1 MTMAKMIRPSFSD
14 KVLNFTLPDSWEL
27 LTQEQLYYVLFALV
41 RFNAIEVRTYL
52 FIRFSGI
59 EVVRH
64 VADGWVCRVTTDKG
78 VEVDFFLHTW
88 QIESFS
94 RCFDF
99 VFESPRTPQYLRA
112 LGEFEAVD
120 KLLRKVP
127 FKEYLTIENCYQGYL
142 CTHEDK
148 RLTSMAT
155 LLYANDAGRHPH
167 PDMVTPEYRLS
178 SFLWYTAVKRQ
189 LMQYFPFLLKPAG
202 EGESSE
208 IPDMRAVMNAQ
219 IRALTGGDITKEKE
233 VMSMDCWR
241 ALTELNEKAREQ
253 QEFNQKYGRK

>member
-1 MTMAKMIRPSFSD
+1 MAKMIRPTFSG

-27 LTQEQLYYVLFALV
+27 LTQEQLQYVLFALV
-41 RFNAIEVRTYL
+41 RYTAVEVKTYL

-59 EVVRH
+59 KVVRH
-64 VADGWVCRVTTDKG
+64 QADGWVCQITTDKG
-78 VEVDFFLHTW
+78 EEVGFFLYTW
-88 QIESFS
+88 QIEYFT
-94 RCFDF
+94 RNFHF
-99 VFESPRTPQYLRA
+99 VTESPRTPVYLHT
-112 LGEFEAVD
+112 LGEFQAVD
-120 KLLRKVP
+120 KLLREVP

-148 RLTSMAT
+148 RLTSMTT

-167 PDMVTPEYRLS
+167 PEAVTAEHRLS
-178 SFLWYTAVKRQ
+178 SFLWYTAVKQQ
-189 LMQYFPFLLKPAG
+189 LMRYFPYLLKPAAD
-202 EGESSE
+202 GESGE
-208 IPDMRAVMNAQ
+208 IPDMRAVVNTQ

-253 QEFNQKYGRK
+253 QEYNQKYGRK

>member
-1 MTMAKMIRPSFSD
+1 MRPTFSD
-14 KVLNFTLPDSWEL
+14 RILDFALPDAWEL
-27 LTQEQLYYVLFALV
+27 LTQEQLRYVLFALV

-59 EVVRH
+59 RVVRH
-64 VADGWVCRVTTDKG
+64 QADGWVCKVTTDKG

-99 VFESPRTPQYLRA
+99 VNESPRTPVYLHS
-112 LGEFEAVD
+112 LGEFNAVD
-120 KLLRKVP
+120 KLLREVP

-142 CTHEDK
+142 CMHEDK
-148 RLTSMAT
+148 YLSSMTT
-155 LLYANDAGRHPH
+155 LLYSNHAGRHPS
-167 PDMVTPEYRLS
+167 PQAVTPEHRLS
-178 SFLWYTAVKRQ
+178 SFLWYTAIKHQ
-189 LMQYFPFLLKPAG
+189 LMRYFPYLMKMAG
-202 EGESSE
+202 EGEPSGT
-208 IPDMRAVMNAQ
+208 PDMRAVMNAQ
-219 IRALTGGDITKEKE
+219 IRALTGGDVTKEKE

-253 QEFNQKYGRK
+253 QEFNQKYGHK

>member
-1 MTMAKMIRPSFSD
+1 MIRPTFSD
-14 KVLNFTLPDSWEL
+14 KILGFALPDSWEL
-27 LTQEQLYYVLFALV
+27 LTQEQLWYVLFALV
-41 RFNAIEVRTYL
+41 RFNAVEVKTYL
-52 FIRFSGI
+52 FVRFTGI
-59 EVVRH
+59 KVVRH
-64 VADGWVCRVTTDKG
+64 QADGWVCHVTTVKG
-78 VEVDFFLHTW
+78 IEVDFFLHTW

-99 VFESPRTPQYLRA
+99 VTEFPRTPVYIHA
-112 LGEFEAVD
+112 LGEFQAVD
-120 KLLRKVP
+120 KLLREVP

-148 RLTSMAT
+148 RLTSMTT

-167 PDMVTPEYRLS
+167 PEAVTAEHRLS
-178 SFLWYTAVKRQ
+178 SFLWYTAVKQQ
-189 LMQYFPFLLKPAG
+189 LMRYFPYLLKPAAD
-202 EGESSE
+202 GESGE

-219 IRALTGGDITKEKE
+219 IRALTGGDVTKERE